1 MITYSLIQGGY
12 EIFVDGAKVIHQP
25 HSPTRG
31 VSVKL
36 TEQEAEGI
44 AKLICAKLEQG
55 VDPTVLAE
63 EEQEI
68 RDSQYKLILS
78 IAKNRNGQ
86 ADQKVLLAF
95 NRTIQRIREISWL
108 TKPSGWSDDN
118 D

>member
-12 EIFVDGAKVIHQP
+12 EIFVDGAKIIHQP

-31 VSVKL
+31 VDVEL

-44 AKLICAKLEQG
+44 AKLVCAKLEQG

-68 RDSQYKLILS
+68 I
-78 IAKNRNGQ
+78 NG
-86 ADQKVLLAF
+86 ATDERINELAASYAEQVRQRKQEQGDF
-95 NRTIQRIREISWL
+95 QQRIVDLEMAMAAL
-108 TKPSGWSDDN
+108 LGGAK
-118 D
+118 

>member
-31 VSVKL
+31 VNVKL
-36 TEQEAEGI
+36 TEQEAEGV

-68 RDSQYKLILS
+68 I
-78 IAKNRNGQ
+78 NG
-86 ADQKVLLAF
+86 ATDERINELAISYAEQV
-95 NRTIQRIREISWL
+95 RQRKQEQDDLQQRITDLEFAL
-108 TKPSGWSDDN
+108 AAMLGGAM
-118 D
+118 

>member
-1 MITYSLIQGGY
+1 MIEYKLIEGGY
-12 EIFVDGAKVIHQP
+12 EIFVNSAKVIHQP

-55 VDPTVLAE
+55 VDPIILAE

-68 RDSQYKLILS
+68 I
-78 IAKNRNGQ
+78 NG
-86 ADQKVLLAF
+86 ATDERINELAISYAEQV
-95 NRTIQRIREISWL
+95 RQRKQEQDDLQQRIIDLELALAAIL
-108 TKPSGWSDDN
+108 GGAE
-118 D
+118 

>member
-12 EIFVDGAKVIHQP
+12 EIFVDGAKIIHQP

-31 VSVKL
+31 VDVEL

-44 AKLICAKLEQG
+44 AKLICAKLDQG

-68 RDSQYKLILS
+68 I
-78 IAKNRNGQ
+78 NG
-86 ADQKVLLAF
+86 ATDERINELAISYAEQV
-95 NRTIQRIREISWL
+95 RQRKQEQEDLQQRIVDLEMAL
-108 TKPSGWSDDN
+108 AALLGGAK
-118 D
+118 

>member
-31 VSVKL
+31 VNVKL

-68 RDSQYKLILS
+68 I
-78 IAKNRNGQ
+78 NG
-86 ADQKVLLAF
+86 ATDERINELAISYAEQV
-95 NRTIQRIREISWL
+95 RQRKQEQEDLQQRIVDLEMAMAAL
-108 TKPSGWSDDN
+108 LGGAE
-118 D
+118 

>member
-12 EIFVDGAKVIHQP
+12 EIFVDGAKIIHQP

-31 VSVKL
+31 VDVEL

-44 AKLICAKLEQG
+44 AKLVCAKLEQG

-68 RDSQYKLILS
+68 I
-78 IAKNRNGQ
+78 NG
-86 ADQKVLLAF
+86 ATDERINELAASYAEQVRQRKQEQGDF
-95 NRTIQRIREISWL
+95 QQRIVDLEMAMAAL
-108 TKPSGWSDDN
+108 LGGTK
-118 D
+118 